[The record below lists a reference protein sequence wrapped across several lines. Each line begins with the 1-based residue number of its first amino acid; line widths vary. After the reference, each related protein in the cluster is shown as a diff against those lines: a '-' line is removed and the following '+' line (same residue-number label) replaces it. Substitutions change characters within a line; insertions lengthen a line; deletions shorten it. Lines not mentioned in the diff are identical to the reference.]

1 MRSNKPEAQFF
12 QGWVTKVVLPAIR
25 KDGAYIMGEEKVA
38 SGEESEDELVLKAL
52 GILQKKVD
60 RITQERDRATNE
72 RDQARTEN
80 VKLDTELK
88 TLDVDGYARK
98 HLKMYLKKGIKIRLG
113 QVVAALSKS
122 KGYKITKD
130 FRTLE
135 CGRQVP
141 AALYE
146 LKALD
151 EAATMLGM
159 KPYAGMSRVPYV
171 WQ

>member
-1 MRSNKPEAQFF
+1 MRSDKPNAKPF
-12 QGWVTKVVLPAIR
+12 QDWVTKVVLPAIR

-38 SGEESEDELVLKAL
+38 SGAESEDEFILRAFT
-52 GILQKKVD
+52 ILQGKVD
-60 RITQERDRATNE
+60 RLAK
-72 RDQARTEN
+72 EN

-88 TLDVDGYARK
+88 TMDVDGYARK

-159 KPYAGMSRVPYV
+159 KPDAGMSKVPYV